1 MIKWALSKEVNLS
14 KLNSFIQ
21 GLSKV
26 DINTQKLIK
35 VIHINKQKIRNMI
48 TLVDVRKHIKLNI
61 HSWLRKT
68 ARNLVIEWKFLNQ
81 VNRIYEF

>member
-1 MIKWALSKEVNLS
+1 MIKGALSKEVNLS

-35 VIHINKQKIRNMI
+35 VIHINRQKIRNMI
-48 TLVDVRKHIKLNI
+48 ILVDVGKHIKLNI

>member
-1 MIKWALSKEVNLS
+1 MIKGALSKEVNLS

-35 VIHINKQKIRNMI
+35 VIHINIQEIRNMI
-48 TLVDVRKHIKLNI
+48 ILVDVGKHIKLNI

>member
-48 TLVDVRKHIKLNI
+48 TLVDVGKHIKLNI
-61 HSWLRKT
+61 HFWLRKT

>member
-1 MIKWALSKEVNLS
+1 MIKGALSKEVNLS

-35 VIHINKQKIRNMI
+35 VIHINRQEIRNMI
-48 TLVDVRKHIKLNI
+48 ILVDVGKHIKLNI

>member
-1 MIKWALSKEVNLS
+1 MIKGALSKEVNLS

-35 VIHINKQKIRNMI
+35 VIHINRQEIRNMI
-48 TLVDVRKHIKLNI
+48 ILVDIGKHIKLNI

>member
-48 TLVDVRKHIKLNI
+48 TLVDVGKHIKLNI